1 MSAFPKEFAKH
12 AAEAL
17 GVANLRDD
25 VAHALTSDMEYRM
38 REVIQEAKKFMRHSR
53 RTFMTTHD
61 INAALKVKNV
71 EPLYGF
77 VAPRPVKYKRA
88 DASVFYI
95 EDEELDFDKVLSAPL
110 PKLPLDVALSAHWL
124 AIDGVQPAIPQN
136 PPPNST
142 DKRAPTATST
152 STAAPSTTTIP
163 GPAGAPAVAHPLVKD
178 VLAKEL
184 QLYYTHV
191 TAAVVSRDDTVRETA
206 LGSLATDPGLQPLLP
221 YLIKAAQDHITKHLR
236 QLWEVAAMVAMI
248 DAVLRN
254 AHFFMVPY
262 LHQLIPLL
270 LTTIVG
276 RHLGSGD
283 PAEDHWALRRTAA
296 RLLAGVLAQHQSA
309 YPLMTTRVQKTL
321 LTALVDDSKAVTSKY
336 GAVVALAL
344 LGAHSA
350 RLLVAEAPRYEA
362 GIFAPVLGGGSCAV
376 PAANERNVR
385 QLLDAYAA
393 GLALVYRADQA
404 DQPRATPRP
413 AGDAMD
419 VDAAPD
425 ADRAALIAQYGAVL
439 GAAVADAVRAA
450 DVPAR
455 SGGDEV
461 KQEEED
467 GRRGEKDGEAPAGG
481 EDVTMG

>member
-53 RTFMTTHD
+53 RTFITTHD

-142 DKRAPTATST
+142 DKRAPTASATS
-152 STAAPSTTTIP
+152 STIAPSTTTIP
-163 GPAGAPAVAHPLVKD
+163 GPAGAPAVAYPLVKD

-236 QLWEVAAMVAMI
+236 QLWEVAAMVAMV

-254 AHFFMVPY
+254 PHFFMVPY

-344 LGAHSA
+344 LGTHSA

-362 GIFAPVLGGGSCAV
+362 RIFGPVLGGSEGTGCAV

-385 QLLDAYAA
+385 QLLDAYA
-393 GLALVYRADQA
+393 
-404 DQPRATPRP
+404 PRAANPRP

-425 ADRAALIAQYGAVL
+425 ADADRAALVAQYGAVL
-439 GAAVADAVRAA
+439 GAAVADAARAA
-450 DVPAR
+450 DTSAR
-455 SGGDEV
+455 SGGVEV
-461 KQEEED
+461 KEEEEEEEE
-467 GRRGEKDGEAPAGG
+467 GRGVEKREGEGEVECG
-481 EDVTMG
+481 DVAMG

>member
-1 MSAFPKEFAKH
+1 M
-12 AAEAL
+12 
-17 GVANLRDD
+17 
-25 VAHALTSDMEYRM
+25 
-38 REVIQEAKKFMRHSR
+38 I
-53 RTFMTTHD
+53 RT
-61 INAALKVKNV
+61 
-71 EPLYGF
+71 
-77 VAPRPVKYKRA
+77 
-88 DASVFYI
+88 
-95 EDEELDFDKVLSAPL
+95 
-110 PKLPLDVALSAHWL
+110 
-124 AIDGVQPAIPQN
+124 
-136 PPPNST
+136 
-142 DKRAPTATST
+142 
-152 STAAPSTTTIP
+152 

-236 QLWEVAAMVAMI
+236 QLWEVAAMVAMV

-254 AHFFMVPY
+254 GNFFMVPY

-344 LGAHSA
+344 LGTHSA
-350 RLLVAEAPRYEA
+350 RMLVTEAPRYEA
-362 GIFAPVLGGGSCAV
+362 GIFAPVLGGGTEGGTACAV

-385 QLLDAYAA
+385 QLLDAYA
-393 GLALVYRADQA
+393 
-404 DQPRATPRP
+404 
-413 AGDAMD
+413 
-419 VDAAPD
+419 
-425 ADRAALIAQYGAVL
+425 
-439 GAAVADAVRAA
+439 
-450 DVPAR
+450 
-455 SGGDEV
+455 
-461 KQEEED
+461 
-467 GRRGEKDGEAPAGG
+467 
-481 EDVTMG
+481 